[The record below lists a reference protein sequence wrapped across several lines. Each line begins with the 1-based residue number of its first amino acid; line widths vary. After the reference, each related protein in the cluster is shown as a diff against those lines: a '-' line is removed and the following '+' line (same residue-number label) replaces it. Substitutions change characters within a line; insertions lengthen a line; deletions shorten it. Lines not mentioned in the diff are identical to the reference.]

1 MRHLVVRQRGYRR
14 SLPAHKLPQR
24 SLRIHWKM
32 QGACRRHSPHGPPRR
47 TTLRCAPQHR
57 GASLR
62 ASARVRGR
70 GAAYQHKPTQVLVRI
85 RPPAEPGASVSAEA
99 RSATVVRLH
108 GRAARAEEDPTCTD
122 SAFDAVEGPGASQ
135 ADVYAHVQPLVT
147 AVAAGRNACVLAFG
161 QTASGKTHT
170 MLGPSPPARGRAGA
184 ADGERSEEEGIIPR
198 ALAELL
204 AARRAAEAPPPTH
217 TRTKWTRRVPH
228 PVLIGHA
235 ASLTGARRGDA
246 DRVQLPAGRAP
257 RPTRPP
263 EAGGSAPGPRA
274 TNSPRRPRAAAA
286 ASRRMKPQRDRHV
299 TAT

>member
-1 MRHLVVRQRGYRR
+1 M
-14 SLPAHKLPQR
+14 
-24 SLRIHWKM
+24 
-32 QGACRRHSPHGPPRR
+32 
-47 TTLRCAPQHR
+47 
-57 GASLR
+57 
-62 ASARVRGR
+62 
-70 GAAYQHKPTQVLVRI
+70 RI

-204 AARRAAEAPPPTH
+204 AARRAAEAPPPH
-217 TRTKWTRRVPH
+217 TCTKWTRRVPH
-228 PVLIGHA
+228 RRA
-235 ASLTGARRGDA
+235 ARRCGSSA
-246 DRVQLPAGRAP
+246 ATCRSRPAPHAPPGSGGLRAW
-257 RPTRPP
+257 
-263 EAGGSAPGPRA
+263 
-274 TNSPRRPRAAAA
+274 AA
-286 ASRRMKPQRDRHV
+286 RHE
-299 TAT
+299 